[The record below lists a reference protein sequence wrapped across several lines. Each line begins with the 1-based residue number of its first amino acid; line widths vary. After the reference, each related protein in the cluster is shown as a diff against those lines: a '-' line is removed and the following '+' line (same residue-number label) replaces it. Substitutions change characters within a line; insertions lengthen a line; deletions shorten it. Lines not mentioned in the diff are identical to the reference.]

1 MPADL
6 PPSELT
12 FLCDNFHL
20 DHCGVLVQ
28 PRPDMLQNLHILGYS
43 VIAHFPS
50 TVVLQLLKAKYPCTD
65 ISVSIWK
72 LQRGKEKL
80 ELFEVEGLGCVEFA
94 AESQAINHYAFSPNV
109 LDKAL
114 VHRFKSIMQ
123 HHGMQQSSAGINSTE
138 LAVQSSEEIKGVT
151 LVYFTQALPSTTPG
165 SGSDGKAKL
174 EVCMA
179 GMHPELLEA
188 RTESGYVHVH
198 V

>member
-1 MPADL
+1 
-6 PPSELT
+6 
-12 FLCDNFHL
+12 
-20 DHCGVLVQ
+20 
-28 PRPDMLQNLHILGYS
+28 MLQEVDLLGYS

-50 TVVLQLLKAKYPCTD
+50 TVVLQLLKTKYPCTD

-72 LQRGKEKL
+72 LQRGAEKL
-80 ELFEVEGLGCVEFA
+80 ELFEVEGLGCAEFA

-114 VHRFKSIMQ
+114 VHRFKSVMQ

-138 LAVQSSEEIKGVT
+138 LALHKGEEIKGVT
-151 LVYFTQALPSTTPG
+151 LVYFTQSASPATPG
-165 SGSDGKAKL
+165 SGSYGKAKL

-188 RTESGYVHVH
+188 RMESGYVDVH